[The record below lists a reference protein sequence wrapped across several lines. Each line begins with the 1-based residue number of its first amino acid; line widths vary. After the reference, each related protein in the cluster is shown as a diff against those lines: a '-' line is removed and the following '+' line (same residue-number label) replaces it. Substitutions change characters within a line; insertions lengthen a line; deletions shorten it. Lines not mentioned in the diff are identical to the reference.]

1 MSGKLETLYIFDLSS
16 HHTFIDIARE
26 NEPGI
31 CRESTHDLI
40 WSRQIIWKPMI
51 SVASGT
57 CHDIRIIRR
66 QQGNSKE
73 CQSQVR
79 AGGLRCEAKSI
90 IFAAPQIDCGLD
102 QQHAQRVVH
111 PSRCKALQILLLTYI
126 SFRRKETHAQHN
138 SFCNSRCLNG
148 LTASVN
154 TEMTIA
160 IAIITSKIHN
170 RHQMRHKQC
179 DIQQSNRWRICGCV
193 SWVAFA

>member
-1 MSGKLETLYIFDLSS
+1 MQRKYSRFDLKQANYLKA
-16 HHTFIDIARE
+16 HE
-26 NEPGI
+26 
-31 CRESTHDLI
+31 
-40 WSRQIIWKPMI
+40 I

-111 PSRCKALQILLLTYI
+111 PARCKALQILLLTYI

-160 IAIITSKIHN
+160 IAIIDTVCTS
-170 RHQMRHKQC
+170 
-179 DIQQSNRWRICGCV
+179 QSLHPKYTIGTKCVKNNAISNSRIGGEYP
-193 SWVAFA
+193 ADA